1 MNTNGTMYM
10 TDLGM
15 TGSLDGVIGVE
26 PSGIIKKFLTGMPVR
41 HNPMEAGHKQFCGLV
56 VDIDEKSHK
65 VTKYDIINM
74 VE

>member
-1 MNTNGTMYM
+1 
-10 TDLGM
+10 
-15 TGSLDGVIGVE
+15 
-26 PSGIIKKFLTGMPVR
+26 MPVR

>member
-1 MNTNGTMYM
+1 M

-26 PSGIIKKFLTGMPVR
+26 PDGIIKKFLTGMPVR
-41 HNPMEAGHKQFCGLV
+41 HNPMEKGHKQFCGLV
-56 VDIDEKSHK
+56 VEIDEKTRK